1 MDIHSKYKFSDWLY
15 NRFVENFKKS
25 NISQALIYLEIL
37 SQYQMFAKD
46 NRKLSDQRRH
56 IKELY
61 NTITKALKEKRA
73 HKLFLTGEEGTET
86 FNREMKTY
94 EIQLRESGFSEDY
107 ITQSVSDRKM
117 NYYGNS

>member
-1 MDIHSKYKFSDWLY
+1 MDINSKYKFSDWLY

-37 SQYQMFAKD
+37 SQYQIFAKE

-61 NTITKALKEKRA
+61 STIKKALKEKRA

-86 FNREMKTY
+86 FNREMKDY
-94 EIQLRESGFSEDY
+94 ETQLRQSGFSEDY